1 MKKVLLLFWVL
12 CCLGVLACQKKTEP
26 NVEEMGDPS
35 SVKIMTATQINS
47 IPQIPQSLPASLP
60 SKPESLPSTLPASNS
75 VKSLDS
81 QPATW

>member
-1 MKKVLLLFWVL
+1 MKKVLLSLGVL
-12 CCLGVLACQKKTEP
+12 CFLGVLACQKKTES

-35 SVKIMTATQINS
+35 SVKVMTATQINS

-60 SKPESLPSTLPASNS
+60 SKPESIPSTLPSTNS
-75 VKSLDS
+75 SKSLDS